1 MGKLLAR
8 LFRRLI
14 GWRVTGLLES
24 AALARREW
32 SATRRGI
39 WIYGLSRSGG
49 SDNRPLLR
57 RNAHRLEKGLIM
69 RPRRDVFALD
79 YIEET
84 VSAYAAALDA
94 ERNGKGPCP
103 EQLQWVGD
111 VLEQYFAVVGSHP
124 KIEPL
129 RQAFAALPRPRRV
142 CPQPLVPYRR
152 DISSP
157 PPVAYDDLAALAQR
171 RRSVRWFLPKAV
183 PRELIDKAML
193 IAAQSPSA
201 CNRQPFVFRIFDDP
215 DLVQKVASIP
225 YGVIGYEHQI
235 PVIVVIVG
243 QLRNFFDARDRHLIY
258 IDGALAAMSFVLALE
273 SLGLSSCCINWPD
286 LPDRES
292 KMAELLNLEPDE
304 RPVMLI
310 ALGWPDPEGLVPRS
324 VKKPLRLLRQYNFEP
339 TEQ

>member
-1 MGKLLAR
+1 
-8 LFRRLI
+8 
-14 GWRVTGLLES
+14 
-24 AALARREW
+24 
-32 SATRRGI
+32 
-39 WIYGLSRSGG
+39 
-49 SDNRPLLR
+49 
-57 RNAHRLEKGLIM
+57 M
-69 RPRRDVFALD
+69 RPRRDIFALD

-84 VSAYAAALDA
+84 VTAYASALDA
-94 ERNGKGPCP
+94 ARNGKAPCP
-103 EQLQWVGD
+103 EQQLQWVGD

-124 KIEPL
+124 KINPL
-129 RQAFAALPRPRRV
+129 REVFSALPKPPQV
-142 CPQPLVPYRR
+142 CSESLVPYRR
-152 DISSP
+152 DLSAP
-157 PPVAYDDLAALAQR
+157 PPVAYDDLAALAKR

-258 IDGALAAMSFVLALE
+258 IDGALAAMSFVFALE
-273 SLGLSSCCINWPD
+273 TLGLSSCCINWPD
-286 LPDRES
+286 LPDREK
-292 KMAELLNLEPDE
+292 KMAELLHLEPDE
-304 RPVMLI
+304 RPVMLV
-310 ALGWPDPEGLVPRS
+310 AVGWPDPDGLVPRS

-339 TEQ
+339 PVS